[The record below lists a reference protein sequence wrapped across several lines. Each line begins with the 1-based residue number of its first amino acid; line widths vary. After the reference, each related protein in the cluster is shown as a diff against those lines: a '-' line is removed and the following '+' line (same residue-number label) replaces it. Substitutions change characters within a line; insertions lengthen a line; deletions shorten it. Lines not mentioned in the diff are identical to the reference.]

1 MREREK
7 ETDVEFIE
15 EEGGNISE
23 QMSVSSAVCQ
33 VK

>member
-1 MREREK
+1 MWEREK
-7 ETDVEFIE
+7 QTDVKFIE

-23 QMSVSSAVCQ
+23 QMSVSSVVCQ